1 MSNVRRD
8 MKCSTVQFHF
18 PLRIGTFGWN
28 KTVELNLPASKQDCK
43 HFYGEYYVF
52 LSCLGLCEEAVCPI
66 TRPVMWN
73 SCPGQFNKRK
83 IFTVDREGHLTFLM
97 KDHDLKRAG
106 SDLYLCENTNC
117 VSYDKVCNLE
127 DDCGDF
133 SDEWV
138 CVNHFKCNASGEY
151 LPIVQRC
158 DGTIHCSDKSDECN
172 ESCGRDVVSS
182 SFLKAVGWIIGAAAV
197 VLNCVSLF
205 NGVTSLRRCESEP
218 ALLNKALVMLVG
230 VGDLLIG
237 VYLVVISIS
246 DAHHSENF
254 CNLQL
259 SWLSSDTCVALG
271 VISTLGTQLSLLSMT
286 SLSSLRVSGITKTLS
301 VPKEKNKKSWMKLAA
316 IVGVTMLTSSAISVI
331 PLIKIFEDFFV
342 NGLKYEDSN
351 SLFIGCPG
359 KAMHMN
365 VLQAYYGRIMAD
377 YLTWSQIGVLVNQMF
392 SVDYGGIS
400 WTHLSFY
407 GNDPTCLFKYF
418 IRRED
423 PQENFV
429 FAVLCLNFICFVV
442 ITCSYVTIV
451 IETKRSAKRL
461 QEMNSKNTAANNL
474 IKKRNAQLERVT
486 QWIIFTDFVCWVPF
500 ILICCLHYIDLLDA
514 TPWYPFFSLLVLPIN
529 SVINPLLYDVSLRQS
544 LHSFCNGLKCKVKT
558 FYHITFTSPNDVG
571 GSNNCA
577 SVNRAK
583 DLKPIVR
590 STANGRK
597 KKTSVSM
604 NQQSNLT
611 KTREQS
617 REEIDIQEQV
627 QELPREEIEIQ
638 EQVQELPREEIE
650 IQEQVQELPRKEIEI
665 QEQVQELP
673 REEVEIQE
681 QVQELPREEIEIQ
694 EQVQELPRE
703 EIEIQE
709 QVQELPRE
717 EIEIQEQVQEL
728 PREKIQEQ
736 VQETSGGDRDTGT
749 SSGATSGDRDTG
761 DTSRGT
767 SSGATSGDLGRRGD
781 RDTGTS
787 SGATSGGDRD
797 TGTSSGATSEEIE
810 IQEQVQEL
818 PREEIE
824 IQEQVQELPREE
836 IEIQE
841 QVQDLPREE
850 IEIQE
855 QVQELPREEIEIKE
869 QVQEPPREEVEIQEQ
884 VQEPPREEVEI
895 QEQVQEL
902 PREEIEIQEQ
912 VQELPREE
920 IEIQEQVQ
928 ELGDRDTK
936 SGYLGDRNTGT
947 SSGAPSGGDRDT
959 GTSSG
964 ATSGGDRGTSSL
976 PREEIE
982 IQEQVQE
989 LPREE
994 IEIQEQVQELP
1005 REEIEIQEQVQE
1017 LPREE
1022 EIHEQVQELPREE
1035 IEIQEQVQE
1044 LPREEIEIQEQVQE
1058 LPWEEIEI
1066 QEQVHELPRE
1076 EIEIQ
1081 EQVQDHAV
1089 ACSCWERFP
1098 TGPEACHHA

>member
-1 MSNVRRD
+1 MLHSEGEVECDEVFLCFDRDKHAVSFSNLCDRRKTCETEIRVCGVSRMQYRTFSTAIKDYQDTKVMMMHCLRGLPDMSIVRRD
-8 MKCSTVQFHF
+8 MKCSTVHFHF
-18 PLRIGTFGWN
+18 PLRTGTFGWN

-52 LSCLGLCEEAVCPI
+52 LSCLGLCEEAVCPV

-73 SCPGQFNKRK
+73 SCPGHFDKRK
-83 IFTVDREGHLTFLM
+83 IFTVDREGRLTFLM

-133 SDEWV
+133 SDEWL
-138 CVNHFKCNASGEY
+138 CINHFKCNASGEY

-172 ESCGRDVVSS
+172 ESCGREVVSS
-182 SFLKAVGWIIGAAAV
+182 SFLKVVGWIIGAAAV

-205 NGVTSLRRCESEP
+205 TDVTSLRRCESEP

-259 SWLSSDTCVALG
+259 NWLSSDTCVALG

-286 SLSSLRVSGITKTLS
+286 SLSLLRVSGIRKTLS
-301 VPKEKNKKSWMKLAA
+301 VPKEKTKKSWMKLAA

-342 NGLKYEDSN
+342 NGLKCEDSN

-359 KAMHMN
+359 KAIHMN

-400 WTHLSFY
+400 RTHLSFY

-529 SVINPLLYDVSLRQS
+529 SVINPLLYDISLRQS
-544 LHSFCNGLKCKVKT
+544 LHSFCNSLKCKVKT
-558 FYHITFTSPNDVG
+558 FYHILTSPNDIG
-571 GSNNCA
+571 GSNNSA

-583 DLKPIVR
+583 DLNPVVR
-590 STANGRK
+590 SSANGRK

-604 NQQSNLT
+604 NQQSNLI
-611 KTREQS
+611 KTRELP
-617 REEIDIQEQV
+617 REEIEIHEQVQELPREEIEIQEQV
-627 QELPREEIEIQ
+627 QEIPREEIEIQ

-650 IQEQVQELPRKEIEI
+650 IQEQVQEIPREEIEI

-673 REEVEIQE
+673 REEKEIQE

-728 PREKIQEQ
+728 PRE
-736 VQETSGGDRDTGT
+736 
-749 SSGATSGDRDTG
+749 
-761 DTSRGT
+761 
-767 SSGATSGDLGRRGD
+767 
-781 RDTGTS
+781 
-787 SGATSGGDRD
+787 
-797 TGTSSGATSEEIE
+797 EIE
-810 IQEQVQEL
+810 IQKQVQE
-818 PREEIE
+818 
-824 IQEQVQELPREE
+824 
-836 IEIQE
+836 
-841 QVQDLPREE
+841 
-850 IEIQE
+850 
-855 QVQELPREEIEIKE
+855 
-869 QVQEPPREEVEIQEQ
+869 
-884 VQEPPREEVEI
+884 
-895 QEQVQEL
+895 
-902 PREEIEIQEQ
+902 
-912 VQELPREE
+912 
-920 IEIQEQVQ
+920 
-928 ELGDRDTK
+928 
-936 SGYLGDRNTGT
+936 
-947 SSGAPSGGDRDT
+947 
-959 GTSSG
+959 
-964 ATSGGDRGTSSL
+964 L

-1022 EIHEQVQELPREE
+1022 
-1035 IEIQEQVQE
+1035 IEIQEQV
-1044 LPREEIEIQEQVQE
+1044 
-1058 LPWEEIEI
+1058 
-1066 QEQVHELPRE
+1066 
-1076 EIEIQ
+1076 
-1081 EQVQDHAV
+1081 
-1089 ACSCWERFP
+1089 
-1098 TGPEACHHA
+1098 